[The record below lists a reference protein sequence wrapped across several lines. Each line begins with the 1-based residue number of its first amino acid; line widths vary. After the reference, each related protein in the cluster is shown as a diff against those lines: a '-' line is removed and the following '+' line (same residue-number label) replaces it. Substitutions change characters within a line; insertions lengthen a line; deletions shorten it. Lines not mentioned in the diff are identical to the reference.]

1 MVLLYLMNILN
12 LINKFTSLD
21 VNELL
26 EIKLDRWS
34 ALRRE
39 QVWFFFCNFKKKYS
53 KIAYFKN
60 DIKFFSQFELA
71 WQIHVP

>member
-39 QVWFFFCNFKKKYS
+39 QV
-53 KIAYFKN
+53 
-60 DIKFFSQFELA
+60 
-71 WQIHVP
+71 

>member
-21 VNELL
+21 VNEPLD
-26 EIKLDRWS
+26 IKLDRWS

-39 QVWFFFCNFKKKYS
+39 QG
-53 KIAYFKN
+53 
-60 DIKFFSQFELA
+60 
-71 WQIHVP
+71 